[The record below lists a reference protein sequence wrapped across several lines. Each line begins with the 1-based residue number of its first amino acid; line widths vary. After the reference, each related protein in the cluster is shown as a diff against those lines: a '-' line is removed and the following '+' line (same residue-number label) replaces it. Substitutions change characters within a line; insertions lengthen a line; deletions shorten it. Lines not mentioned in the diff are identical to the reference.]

1 MKNKTILLSL
11 ILAASAVSAGKF
23 DQPDNGTLS
32 AFGTTNTPIVPNSTP
47 NSSVTIDFGL
57 LVGDSWDG
65 QADASNVVANC
76 MTGGSITGVEWT
88 GVTVETVGA
97 SWLSEPAILFT
108 DSSGTG
114 GVSLAVGNGDDAPGV
129 ATYSSGGIIDLTDNA
144 IPDVVPLGDG
154 LLRIE
159 LFEGFDDV
167 ADAIDANYTAG
178 TVDVYGIDLVA
189 TPGPGCGF
197 VAAALPPAV
206 PVPSTNWYVL
216 FGLMLAL
223 IVFTRKF
230 AK

>member
-11 ILAASAVSAGKF
+11 ILAVTTASAGKF
-23 DQPDNGTLS
+23 DQPVRNALAVS
-32 AFGTTNTPIVPNSTP
+32 ASNNAPIVPNSTP
-47 NSSVTIDFGL
+47 NSFVRFDFGL

-76 MTGGSITGVEWT
+76 ITGGSITGVEWT
-88 GVTVETVGA
+88 NVTVESVGA
-97 SWLSEPAILFT
+97 SWLSEASILFT
-108 DSSGTG
+108 DSSGVG
-114 GVSLAVGNGDDAPGV
+114 GVSLAVGTGDDVPGV

-144 IPDVVPLGDG
+144 IPDVVPLVDG
-154 LLRIE
+154 LLRVE
-159 LFEGFDDV
+159 LFEGFDD
-167 ADAIDANYTAG
+167 APDAIDSNYTGG
-178 TVDVYGIDLVA
+178 TVDFHGIDLVG

-197 VAAALPPAV
+197 VALPAV
-206 PVPSTNWYVL
+206 PVPTTNWYVL